1 MKDKIKLSIFWIF
14 SFLVISFMMTFS
26 SHAQGNSLP
35 FIAANENIEGF
46 EDFLNQ
52 IVIANSSNQIYK
64 NAYLSGEYFGYDYYE
79 SGTHKFA
86 FYVPQEEFVYS
97 FNLSS
102 QYSEFD
108 ITTDYADMTFSNYIY
123 IKGYTV
129 PAPRGGYYFYGVY
142 DRSTISQPTTVRF
155 FYGSSKGD
163 GSLLVPNIASQNYNY
178 QLNIYQ
184 PVFGL
189 SVVNPPIE
197 IGTAILPPSPII
209 PEYPTGTTP
218 PANVP
223 PTYTPQSYIPTT
235 PPTPDFSTAE
245 KILESIYNYIEWG
258 IADING
264 QFNLLKDNLAGF
276 FEYIGE
282 TIQYYGNAILE
293 TLNIFIQ
300 NFYDNMSNLIQPIF
314 DKINYISEPLDQ
326 DIIFD
331 NISTTSLVT
340 NIGIIQTSLSSFQA
354 SFTGVNEPSSYTIPI
369 HLENLPSNWFGTQTT
384 QYIDLGVINGTVKD
398 GLRLFVW
405 AMVTYSLVVTIFDSI
420 SNYINGGGD
429 ES

>member
-14 SFLVISFMMTFS
+14 SFLVIIFMMTFS

-35 FIAANENIEGF
+35 FIAANENIPGL

-52 IVIANSSNQIYK
+52 IVANSSSNQVFK
-64 NAYLSGEYFGYDYYE
+64 NAYLDGEFFGYDYYE
-79 SGTHKFA
+79 NGQHQFA
-86 FYVPQEEFVYS
+86 FYVPQEEFIYS
-97 FNLSS
+97 FYLSS
-102 QYSEFD
+102 DYQDFD
-108 ITTDYADMTFSNYIY
+108 ITTDYADMTFSNYIF
-123 IKGYTV
+123 IKGYCV
-129 PAPRGGYYFYGVY
+129 PAPRGGYYFYGS
-142 DRSTISQPTTVRF
+142 RQINTISSSLTVRF
-155 FYGSSKGD
+155 FNGTNKGD

-197 IGTAILPPSPII
+197 IGTAILPSSPII

-223 PTYTPQSYIPTT
+223 PTYTPQSYTPTN

-245 KILESIYNYIEWG
+245 KILESIYNYIVWG

-282 TIQYYGNAILE
+282 TIQYYGNVILE
-293 TLNIFIQ
+293 TLNNFIQ
-300 NFYDNMSNLIQPIF
+300 NFYDNMANLVQPIF
-314 DKINYISEPLDQ
+314 DKINYIAEPLDQ

-331 NISTTSLVT
+331 NIGTTSLVT
-340 NIGIIQTSLSSFQA
+340 NITTIQTALTSFQA
-354 SFTGVNEPSSYTIPI
+354 SFTGVSEPTSYTIPI
-369 HLENLPSNWFGTQTT
+369 HLENLPSNWFGNQST

>member
-14 SFLVISFMMTFS
+14 SFLVITFMMTFS
-26 SHAQGNSLP
+26 AHAQGNSLP
-35 FIAANENIEGF
+35 FIAANENIDGF
-46 EDFLNQ
+46 ENFIYSLPSSSVSFL
-52 IVIANSSNQIYK
+52 SSYFVD
-64 NAYLSGEYFGYDYYE
+64 AYENGQYFGYDFYE
-79 SGTHKFA
+79 GGRHKFA

-97 FNLSS
+97 FVLSND
-102 QYSEFD
+102 YNDFD
-108 ITTDYADMTFSNYIY
+108 ITDDYAEMTFSNYIF
-123 IKGYTV
+123 IKGYIDY
-129 PAPRGGYYFYGVY
+129 PYFYGSY
-142 DRSTISQPTTVRF
+142 QTNTITTPTTVRF
-155 FYGSSKGD
+155 FYGSNKGD

-197 IGTAILPPSPII
+197 IGTAIIPPSPII

-223 PTYTPQSYIPTT
+223 PTYTPQSYTPTT

-245 KILESIYNYIEWG
+245 KTLESIYYYIQWG

-264 QFNLLKDNLAGF
+264 QFHMLKENLAGF
-276 FEYIGE
+276 FEYIGA

-293 TLNIFIQ
+293 TLNNFIQ
-300 NFYDNMSNLIQPIF
+300 NFYDNMANLVQPIF
-314 DKINYISEPLDQ
+314 DKINYIAEPLDQ

-331 NISTTSLVT
+331 NISTTSIVT
-340 NIGIIQTSLSSFQA
+340 NIGIIQSSLSSFQA
-354 SFTGVNEPSSYTIPI
+354 SFTGVSEPSSYTIPI
-369 HLENLPSNWFGTQTT
+369 HLENLPSNWFGNQTT